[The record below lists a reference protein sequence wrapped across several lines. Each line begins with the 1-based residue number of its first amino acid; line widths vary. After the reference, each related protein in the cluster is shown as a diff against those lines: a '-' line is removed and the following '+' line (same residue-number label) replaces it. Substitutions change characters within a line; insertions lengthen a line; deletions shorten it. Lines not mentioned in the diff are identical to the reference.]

1 MRRAHVGTV
10 LVELVAFNQADGID
24 LAAHS
29 SAFLG
34 EGGCY
39 RRAMPEQSATGVA
52 DQLISANKADAG
64 VRVPVSDGRP
74 ARHLAIV
81 TCMDVRIDVL
91 PAMGLA
97 LGDAHVLRNAG
108 GRVTDDTLRSL
119 AVSTHLLGT
128 DMIVVMHHTQCGMS
142 GPTNEALRV
151 ATGAPFDFR
160 PIADHTAALQEDVA
174 MLAAQSFLADV
185 RAIFGFLYDV
195 ESSLITPVV
204 TETR

>member
-1 MRRAHVGTV
+1 MV
-10 LVELVAFNQADGID
+10 
-24 LAAHS
+24 
-29 SAFLG
+29 
-34 EGGCY
+34 
-39 RRAMPEQSATGVA
+39 
-52 DQLISANKADAG
+52 DQLISANKTDAG
-64 VRVPVSDGRP
+64 ARLPISDGRP
-74 ARHLAIV
+74 AQHLAIV

-91 PAMGLA
+91 PTMGLA

-128 DMIVVMHHTQCGMS
+128 DVIVVMHHTKCGMK
-142 GPTNEALRV
+142 GTTNEELRG

-160 PIADHTAALQEDVA
+160 PIADHTASLQEDVA
-174 MLAAQSFLADV
+174 VLAAQSFLADV

-204 TETR
+204 SEIR